1 MLTIDQIQQAI
12 AKQGAK
18 WRAENTEIFR
28 RGLGSTA
35 DNMLGLTVT
44 ADDRLLM
51 AESKDFEI
59 AGPPPPTDVDWRQ
72 DPRNIVS
79 PVKDQGLH
87 CGACVAFATN
97 AALESDAVIS
107 HGQELILSEGHL
119 FHCNGGSCKN
129 GWGVTSG
136 LVAAKG
142 GVGLEADLPW
152 SPTSGCR
159 NIAPVL
165 AVTSFQAHTSIDA
178 RKRAVASAPVL
189 AGLAIYEDFSA
200 YRSGVYRHVAG
211 SKRGNH
217 AVSVVGYS
225 DQESCWIAKNSW
237 GPGFGEAGFFRI
249 GYGECEIDGSFAF
262 FSVETRI
269 V

>member
-1 MLTIDQIQQAI
+1 MLTIDQIQKAI
-12 AKQGAK
+12 LNKGAG
-18 WRAENTEIFR
+18 WRAEDTEVFR
-28 RGLGSTA
+28 RGLGTTA
-35 DNMLGLTVT
+35 GDMLGLNVT
-44 ADDRLLM
+44 AGDRLLM
-51 AESKDFEI
+51 AESKSFEV
-59 AGPPPPTDVDWRQ
+59 AGPPPPESVDWRQ
-72 DPRNIVS
+72 NPHNIVS
-79 PVKDQGLH
+79 PVKDQGH

-97 AALESDAVIS
+97 AVLESDAVVS

-119 FHCNGGSCKN
+119 FHCNGGSCKT

-142 GVGLEADLPW
+142 GVGLDADLPW

-159 NIAPVL
+159 TITPRL
-165 AVTSFQAHTSIDA
+165 AVTSFQTHTSMEA
-178 RKRAVASAPVL
+178 RKRAVAIAPVL
-189 AGLAIYEDFSA
+189 AGLHIYEDFSA

-211 SKRGNH
+211 DLRGNH

-237 GPGFGEAGFFRI
+237 GPKFGEAGFFRI
-249 GYGECEIDGSFAF
+249 GYGECEVDGSFAF
-262 FSVETRI
+262 FSVETKL